1 MKLLNMEDVDHKLF
15 VSIHSTAC
23 LTPKLLF
30 DDEPYLILFYQLID
44 DAVTE
49 RNERFDRTIRLFI
62 DSYRD
67 REKVMLPRTQEE
79 FEACLDRF
87 TKSVEKK

>member
-1 MKLLNMEDVDHKLF
+1 MKLLNMEDVNEKLF
-15 VSIHSTAC
+15 ISIHSTAC

-30 DDEPYLILFYQLID
+30 DEEPYLILFYHLID

-49 RNERFDRTIRLFI
+49 RNERFDHTMKLFI

-67 REKVMLPRTQEE
+67 KDKIMLPKTQEE
-79 FEACLDRF
+79 FVQCVELF
-87 TKSVEKK
+87 TNRSKKK